1 MKTSRERLRL
11 AIWPFSHLAT
21 WSSVRLALLSSHMTA
36 FSPDGLPLGRIAG
49 AEAAFF
55 QEAVSYAA
63 RAHRNQLRKDGRTPY
78 VAHVI
83 RAAMTVSWV
92 FGCNDKI
99 ALLSAILHDTIEDTT
114 TDYDDIA
121 ERFGVAVA
129 DCVACLTKNM
139 AIPEAAREAEYDAR
153 IASGPWQARLV
164 KLADVYENLCDLEDL
179 PESTRSKK
187 AADAIDRARRAL
199 RLAQGERASNP
210 HISRACD
217 TLEHLLK
224 HF

>member
-1 MKTSRERLRL
+1 
-11 AIWPFSHLAT
+11 
-21 WSSVRLALLSSHMTA
+21 MTA

-139 AIPEAAREAEYDAR
+139 AMPEAAREAEYDAR

-179 PESTRSKK
+179 PESTRPTN
-187 AADAIDRARRAL
+187 ARATRTSAVRVTPSNICSST
-199 RLAQGERASNP
+199 SNP
-210 HISRACD
+210 HA
-217 TLEHLLK
+217 
-224 HF
+224 